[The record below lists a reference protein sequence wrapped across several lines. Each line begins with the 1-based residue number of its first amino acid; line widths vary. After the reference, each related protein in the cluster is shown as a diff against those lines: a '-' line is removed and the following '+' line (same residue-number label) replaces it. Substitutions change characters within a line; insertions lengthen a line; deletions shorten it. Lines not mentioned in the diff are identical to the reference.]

1 MPGLS
6 ALALG
11 NDKILGQGANG
22 YRRQDYLSPLL
33 ISDPVNIGSY
43 SKWMTV
49 TLAGRLVDR
58 KQLSWST
65 QIHECFPNYNTFN
78 SAFRNVTVEQLL
90 AHCAGIQKT
99 TTFFNHYDLVFIYQ
113 QALMMEYITGQEW
126 ESLIHEHIFIPL
138 QITSARIGPVYDENL
153 LPKAPIG
160 HELPV
165 NSTKPILRSMLTPH
179 ILHVEYALSAPFGFV
194 ACTLHDW
201 TKFLYA
207 HIIGKTTGY
216 LSKDTAAK
224 LKRPYISVD
233 GDGLG
238 VVVYNRA

>member
-1 MPGLS
+1 
-6 ALALG
+6 
-11 NDKILGQGANG
+11 
-22 YRRQDYLSPLL
+22 
-33 ISDPVNIGSY
+33 
-43 SKWMTV
+43 
-49 TLAGRLVDR
+49 
-58 KQLSWST
+58 
-65 QIHECFPNYNTFN
+65 
-78 SAFRNVTVEQLL
+78 
-90 AHCAGIQKT
+90 
-99 TTFFNHYDLVFIYQ
+99 
-113 QALMMEYITGQEW
+113 MMEYITGQEW